1 MTNLRQDTVTD
12 DVEQRKVESIK
23 GSLDKLIFNKGNPHR
38 QLKQDRIDDKISS
51 DELHKTLRGKLLK
64 NVYKMKKQKYPPKP
78 TIIKEEKLS
87 KSEIENIMQGWGEAC
102 IHIDCVNAG
111 NKHWLGVLLKD
122 MAEGKLQAEQGK
134 EEEIE
139 ELLSEWYE
147 RN

>member
-1 MTNLRQDTVTD
+1 MTNSKQDTVTD

-23 GSLDKLIFNKGNPHR
+23 GSLDKLIFRKGNPHR
-38 QLKQDRIDDKISS
+38 QLRQDRIDGKISS

-64 NVYKMKKQKYPPKP
+64 SVYKMKKQKYPPKP
-78 TIIKEEKLS
+78 TITKEEKLS
-87 KSEIENIMQGWGEAC
+87 KSEIEDIMQGWGEAC
-102 IHIDCVNAG
+102 IHIDCTNAG

-122 MAEGKLQAEQGK
+122 IVGGKLEAEQGK

-147 RN
+147 RS